1 MPGHH
6 KKIIETLANVLKDTS
21 ISVMGEAM
29 RVKRNVDLYGGGVS
43 VTEKECREYIH
54 FVSDI
59 LKKVGHIIA
68 E

>member
-1 MPGHH
+1 
-6 KKIIETLANVLKDTS
+6 
-21 ISVMGEAM
+21 MGEAM